1 MDGTVSVC
9 DHYVYRIIQGRRLA
23 AFTLVLGSQAPEV
36 VYDGQCIRTQL
47 IPEGMNVQID
57 LAKNVDN
64 IVEFLLSDR
73 NPVEQEPHLWPT
85 LSMPMADGAVWRLK
99 KFD

>member
-1 MDGTVSVC
+1 
-9 DHYVYRIIQGRRLA
+9 
-23 AFTLVLGSQAPEV
+23 
-36 VYDGQCIRTQL
+36 
-47 IPEGMNVQID
+47 MNVQID

-73 NPVEQEPHLWPT
+73 NPVEQEPHPWPT